1 MTAGASG
8 DAPEPAGIQSIYE
21 TVLYAPDV
29 RACLAFYTDIL
40 RLRQVADFLPTA
52 VGLRIDARSVLL
64 IFDPEDA
71 SLPGREVPSHG
82 PRGGVGH
89 VAFRIEHGQLD
100 AWRRWFVEQNI
111 EIEQEVT
118 WPPGGPPRAK
128 SIYVRD
134 PAGNSVELVE
144 GEIWDQ

>member
-1 MTAGASG
+1 MTASTSG

-29 RACLAFYTDIL
+29 RVCLAFYTDIL

-52 VGLRIDARSVLL
+52 VCLRIDARSVLL
-64 IFDPEDA
+64 IFDPEEA
-71 SLPGREVPSHG
+71 SMPGREVPSHG
-82 PRGGVGH
+82 TREGVGH
-89 VAFRIEHGQLD
+89 VAFRIEPGQLD
-100 AWRRWFVEQNI
+100 AWRCWFVAQNI

-118 WPPGGPPRAK
+118 WASGAK

-134 PAGNSVELVE
+134 PGGNSVELVE
-144 GEIWDQ
+144 GEIWDR